1 MKPNM
6 KLPKEYTPYHSLNI
20 CSNIAT
26 NYQVP
31 IGANNFAPLLV
42 GKGKEPLIWVAISN
56 PENSEEWK
64 YLVSKNKS
72 LHPNI
77 KVEVDKEKNSVCIKA
92 GNDTLL
98 LVTSQNNDSAQIELL
113 DLRAIGL
120 NIVGDHKSLKIGNN
134 TMTGN
139 MFSNVGTVIGLG

>member
-1 MKPNM
+1 MKSNM
-6 KLPKEYTPYHSLNI
+6 NLPKEYTPYHSLDI

-26 NYQVP
+26 NYQIP

-42 GKGKEPLIWVAISN
+42 GKGEEPLIWVAISN
-56 PENSEEWK
+56 PKNTEEWK
-64 YLVSKNKS
+64 YLVSMNKS

-77 KVEVDKEKNSVCIKA
+77 KVEVDKEKCSVCIKA

-98 LVTSQNNDSAQIELL
+98 LVTSKNKDSARIELL

-120 NIVGDHKSLKIGNN
+120 NIVGDSKALRIGGN
-134 TMTGN
+134 TMSGN